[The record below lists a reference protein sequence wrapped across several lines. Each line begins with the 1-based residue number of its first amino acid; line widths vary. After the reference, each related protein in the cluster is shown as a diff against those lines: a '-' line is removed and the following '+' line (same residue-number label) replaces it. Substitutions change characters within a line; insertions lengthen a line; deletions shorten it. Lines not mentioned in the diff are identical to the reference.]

1 MMSCNNI
8 YLDNKTK
15 HNTKE
20 TRNTKNIP
28 KRTNARWE
36 TNQNHG
42 TTPKY
47 KGNKNEW
54 TEIKKGVLNIVMTS
68 HEGEELG
75 CCYLYI

>member
-28 KRTNARWE
+28 KRTNAR
-36 TNQNHG
+36 
-42 TTPKY
+42 
-47 KGNKNEW
+47 
-54 TEIKKGVLNIVMTS
+54 
-68 HEGEELG
+68 
-75 CCYLYI
+75 